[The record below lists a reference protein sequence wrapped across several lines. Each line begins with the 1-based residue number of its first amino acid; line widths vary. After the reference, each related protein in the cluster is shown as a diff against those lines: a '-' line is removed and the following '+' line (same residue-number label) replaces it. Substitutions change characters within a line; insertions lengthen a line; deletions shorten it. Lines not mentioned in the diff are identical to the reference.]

1 MSAGY
6 KAAKKRKPLLSSVL
20 SLLLGFAGLSGG
32 AHEVATAATAQKTA
46 QSKTPLILISI
57 DGFRADYLDRGL
69 TPNLLSLAK
78 NGSYTKVMH
87 PSFPSIT
94 FPNHYTLVTGLYPD
108 HHGIVG
114 NNMDDSS
121 ITPDSHFKMSD
132 PEAVVDRRW
141 WDEGE
146 PLWVT
151 AEKQGVVSATMFWP
165 GSESDIH
172 GVRPEMWRRYDTHVS
187 FPERVDQVFSWLAY
201 PAAHRPQFITL
212 YFENVDHA
220 GHLYGPDSKE
230 VNENLV
236 KVDQAIGQLVQGL
249 KQRGVKAN
257 LVIVSDHGMAATS
270 PDRVIALNKIVDSGA
285 YRVITGGP
293 YAGIEP
299 TAGHNVND
307 LAPLFAHHDH
317 MQCWPKHEIPARL
330 HYGQNPRVPAVI
342 CMADVGWS
350 IIGNESMAAHL
361 TKGSHGYDN
370 ETPEM
375 GALFIANGPAFQKH
389 KVIDSMNN
397 VDIQPLVAQVLKLKA
412 PKGDSNLTA
421 ADIDQRYLAHK

>member
-6 KAAKKRKPLLSSVL
+6 KPLKQRKPWISGIL
-20 SLLLGFAGLSGG
+20 SLLLGCAGLSVVHSD
-32 AHEVATAATAQKTA
+32 AIAATAHTTA

-57 DGFRADYLDRGL
+57 DGFRADYIKRGL
-69 TPNLLSLAK
+69 TPNLVSLAE
-78 NGSYTKVMH
+78 NGSYAKVMH

-114 NNMDDSS
+114 NNMDDAH

-132 PEAVVDRRW
+132 HQAVTDRRW

-165 GSESDIH
+165 GSEADIE
-172 GVRPEMWRRYDTHVS
+172 GVRPEMWRRFDSHVPFS
-187 FPERVDQVFSWLAY
+187 ERVDQVFSWLAY
-201 PAAHRPQFITL
+201 PEKKRPQFITL

-220 GHLYGPDSKE
+220 GHLYGPDSQE
-230 VNENLV
+230 VNDNLV
-236 KVDQAIGQLVQGL
+236 KIDQTIGQLVQGL
-249 KQRGVKAN
+249 KQRGIKAN

-270 PDRVIALNKIVDSGA
+270 SDRVVALNKILDPRLYHV
-285 YRVITGGP
+285 VTGGA

-299 TAGHNVND
+299 SSGHSLKD
-307 LAPLFAHHDH
+307 LEPLLASHDH
-317 MQCWPKHEIPARL
+317 MQCWPKQQIPARF
-330 HYGQNPRVPAVI
+330 HYGQNPRVPGVVCA
-342 CMADVGWS
+342 AEVGWS
-350 IIGNESMAAHL
+350 IMGNDSMAAHA
-361 TKGSHGYDN
+361 TKGNHGYDN
-370 ETPEM
+370 QTPEM

-389 KVIDSMNN
+389 KVIESMDNID
-397 VDIQPLVAQVLKLKA
+397 VQPLVAQVLKLKA
-412 PKGDSNLTA
+412 PKGDSSLTA
-421 ADIDQRYLAHK
+421 SDIEQRFLAQ